1 LQVQEDL
8 VDIRRINM
16 TQIAAELGLSV
27 ATVSRA
33 LNLPDKVKPDTL
45 ERVLGKVAE
54 YGYVSNV
61 SARDLTRPS
70 ASILGVI
77 LPSMEHEAFATT
89 MHAIQAEA
97 LRHNLSVLTGVTNY
111 DPEAARELVMTFLQR
126 RVAGIVFIGL
136 DDNIR
141 AEVRAMARRG
151 IPCVALWELV
161 DLPPVRCVGIDNRA
175 AAAAM
180 TTYLVG
186 LGHRRIAL
194 ITGPT
199 HAQRVRDRIAG
210 TSEALKGAG
219 LSLAAD
225 HVLSAAPTFAAGGEA
240 MAKLLARPTP
250 PTAVFAAGDQLAIG
264 AIAEAHRQ
272 GLAVPRDV
280 SICGFDDIGVAAF
293 TVPPLTTIRVSSA
306 EMGRLAVDMIRAET
320 DPNMPAVVNL
330 GFELIVR
337 DSCGPPL

>member
-1 LQVQEDL
+1 MTN
-8 VDIRRINM
+8 RRINM

-33 LNLPDKVKPDTL
+33 LNLPDKVRPDTL
-45 ERVLGKVAE
+45 ERVLEKVAE

-97 LRHNLSVLTGVTNY
+97 LRQNLSVLTGVTNY
-111 DPEAARELVMTFLQR
+111 DPEAAPELVTTFLQR

-136 DDNIR
+136 DDRIR
-141 AEVRAMARRG
+141 DDVRAMARRG

-161 DLPPVRCVGIDNRA
+161 DLPPIRCVGIDNRA

-180 TTYLVG
+180 TDYLIG
-186 LGHRRIAL
+186 LGHRRIGL

-199 HAQRVRDRIAG
+199 LAQRVRDRIAG
-210 TSEALKGAG
+210 TSEALLKAG
-219 LSLAAD
+219 LSIAPD
-225 HVLSAAPTFAAGGEA
+225 QILSAAPTFAAGGEA
-240 MAKLLARPTP
+240 MAKLLAGPTP

-264 AIAEAHRQ
+264 AIAEANRQ
-272 GLAVPRDV
+272 GLSVPRDI
-280 SICGFDDIGVAAF
+280 SICGFDDIGVAPF
-293 TVPPLTTIRVSSA
+293 TVPPLTTIRVASA
-306 EMGRLAVDMIRAET
+306 EMGRLAVDMIGMGA
-320 DPNMPAVVNL
+320 DPAMPSVVNL

-337 DSCGPPL
+337 NSCGPPP

>member
-1 LQVQEDL
+1 M
-8 VDIRRINM
+8 NM

-33 LNLPDKVKPDTL
+33 LNLPGKVKPDTL
-45 ERVLGKVAE
+45 ERVLEKVAE
-54 YGYVSNV
+54 HGYVSNV

-97 LRHNLSVLTGVTNY
+97 LRHNLSVLTAVTNY
-111 DPEAARELVMTFLQR
+111 DPKATPELVTTFLQR
-126 RVAGIVFIGL
+126 RVAGLVFIGL
-136 DDNIR
+136 DDDIR
-141 AEVRAMARRG
+141 PDVRAVARRG

-161 DLPPVRCVGIDNRA
+161 DLPPIRCVGIDNRA

-180 TTYLVG
+180 TEYLVG
-186 LGHRRIAL
+186 LGHHRIAL

-210 TSEALKGAG
+210 TSAALKAAG

-225 HVLSAAPTFAAGGEA
+225 HILSAAPTFAAGGEA
-240 MAKLLARPTP
+240 MAKLLAGPAR

-264 AIAEAHRQ
+264 ALAEAHRQ
-272 GLAVPRDV
+272 GLAVPQDI

-293 TVPPLTTIRVSSA
+293 TVPPLTTIRVSSS
-306 EMGRLAVDMIRAET
+306 EMGRRAVEMICSGG
-320 DPNMPAVVNL
+320 DPALPSLVNL
-330 GFELIVR
+330 GFELVVR
-337 DSCGPPL
+337 SSCAPPR